1 MSVPKLHSHYCWA
14 ISYTYVYMYIR
25 IDKLRQDEK
34 IQHHSEYVRN
44 QNQQNLYNKFV
55 HFLLNN

>member
-1 MSVPKLHSHYCWA
+1 MTVPKLHSHYCRA
-14 ISYTYVYMYIR
+14 ISDTCVYIR
-25 IDKLRQDEK
+25 IDKLMQDEK
-34 IQHHSEYVRN
+34 TQHHSEYVRN